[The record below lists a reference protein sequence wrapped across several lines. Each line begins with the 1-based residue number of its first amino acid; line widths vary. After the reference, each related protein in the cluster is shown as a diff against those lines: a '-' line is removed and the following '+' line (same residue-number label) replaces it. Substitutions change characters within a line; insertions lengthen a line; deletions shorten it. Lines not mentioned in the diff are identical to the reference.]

1 MGSQERPPQSN
12 DSINLPEGGDDE
24 WSYEVD
30 KFNSDQE
37 HDDTF
42 RERSNKVSE
51 ALSEPL
57 SEQTIKDI
65 DGSVVGR
72 MIEHED
78 EDSLVSPESSL
89 FDREVGSIS
98 EQTGREEKDHQ
109 KQEDRDKENSYLNL
123 INDLKGENEQGQA
136 KSLNEIW
143 GETHN
148 LKGPDKAEQLRALKV
163 VSLALNESQPAHAT
177 KAEWLALNEEE
188 KALVRV
194 AEITKLKVDIEV
206 GSAVYKSKKITAEEK
221 IKHAQELGQ
230 VLSDYASGDDIPES
244 VQDEFS
250 GAAARAASVIN
261 YKGGEKVVEDGR
273 KVQSVKRVR
282 IKKGDLPEI
291 KARKGEVRLVNG
303 EDNSEID
310 ATNNPEESE
319 DPERNNDEEGNKEQV
334 DDLPEED
341 DPDEY
346 KLTPFPLE
354 SEQPQP
360 EETES
365 TSTSIID
372 HERFKQEDI
381 PQIEEQLKEHIKNEE
396 HFEAAQLLA
405 RTKRLGVSRKEKE
418 GENKLNKYLVDG
430 FDEVLKNNESDG
442 SVSAA
447 RYLTYLKYTGVLEG
461 VDKEKKEKM
470 ISDVGGA
477 FEIAVAD
484 KKEGVNWSLYA
495 MHAKYVGAIDK
506 VDTEDENLLF
516 LQAQIIRNSG
526 DTDKVVVNEARL
538 KYIDQRG
545 EVNIP
550 DKEVQKKLREHAS
563 ENNYGDYAKLTN
575 AYRYIGGTVAVLDDD
590 MEEMH
595 QYLEARRNEAVQDK
609 KWNKY
614 LADAANAARVEEAGI
629 DEGYIVSMDDEYE
642 DDLDLEYPE
651 EEVHEEVIEP
661 EAIIESE
668 VVDEAVAPDENILTM
683 SKKSLEERIG
693 AIQER
698 AQERREGEDA
708 VTRWA
713 QEVVDANIGLT
724 EDDKEK
730 ISADKA
736 ELSQKKDQGVNL
748 TEGEKKRLS
757 SNREYIERENRVKR
771 LEAVLEERLNRRIR
785 TNPGEEK
792 ALKNYHDLWLNE
804 LGRLDAMRKNEKL
817 TPVTEAMMAKAK
829 LGVVKKRIEARQ
841 SYINMLRD
849 AALDEENVTAD
860 KRALL
865 TSMADEYE
873 ELNIQE
879 RQGSLKQRENSKL
892 VRGEDIKKREEAR
905 KRKKARKKEKKSNK
919 KEKRATKGKDGKK
932 SKKKKSKAKK

>member
-1 MGSQERPPQSN
+1 MER
-12 DSINLPEGGDDE
+12 
-24 WSYEVD
+24 
-30 KFNSDQE
+30 
-37 HDDTF
+37 
-42 RERSNKVSE
+42 
-51 ALSEPL
+51 
-57 SEQTIKDI
+57 
-65 DGSVVGR
+65 
-72 MIEHED
+72 
-78 EDSLVSPESSL
+78 
-89 FDREVGSIS
+89 
-98 EQTGREEKDHQ
+98 
-109 KQEDRDKENSYLNL
+109 
-123 INDLKGENEQGQA
+123 
-136 KSLNEIW
+136 
-143 GETHN
+143 
-148 LKGPDKAEQLRALKV
+148 QLRALEV
-163 VSLALNESQPAHAT
+163 ISLALDKAQPSHAT
-177 KAEWLALNEEE
+177 KAEWATLNEEE

-194 AEITKLKVDIEV
+194 AEITQLRQEMGVAAGIYRNAEFP
-206 GSAVYKSKKITAEEK
+206 AEAKKQY
-221 IKHAQELGQ
+221 AQDFGESLRR
-230 VLSDYASGDDIPES
+230 YASGDDIPQDFKRMFIEAAKRAEEQVGELELADDLEEDEYDLDAEYAKVPFTS
-244 VQDEFS
+244 IPGGIVQPQPEET
-250 GAAARAASVIN
+250 
-261 YKGGEKVVEDGR
+261 GGSDSTVEDGPVEEPYE
-273 KVQSVKRVR
+273 KSKEQAD
-282 IKKGDLPEI
+282 DL
-291 KARKGEVRLVNG
+291 
-303 EDNSEID
+303 
-310 ATNNPEESE
+310 ESE
-319 DPERNNDEEGNKEQV
+319 AD
-334 DDLPEED
+334 DDLD
-341 DPDEY
+341 RY
-346 KLTPFPLE
+346 QLTPF
-354 SEQPQP
+354 P